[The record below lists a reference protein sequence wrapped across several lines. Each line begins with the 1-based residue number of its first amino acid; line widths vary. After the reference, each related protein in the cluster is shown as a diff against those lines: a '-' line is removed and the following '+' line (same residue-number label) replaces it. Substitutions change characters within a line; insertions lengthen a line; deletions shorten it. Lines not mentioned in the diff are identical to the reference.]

1 MQLGDPG
8 DSETQQ
14 LACVACATCYPIA
27 RDIPRLLVD
36 LRVSDLQA
44 KTAEAFGWQWQHF
57 SELHSEYEAQF
68 LDWIRPLDSSFF
80 EGKLV
85 LDAGCGTGRHAVLA
99 ARFGSSRVIAFDFS
113 DAVEV
118 AAANSRELANVD
130 VVQAD
135 ILSPPFRT
143 DEPERMFDLVYSIG
157 VLHHLP
163 DPRGGFLSL
172 ARFVGPGG
180 TLFVWVY
187 GHEGNAFVRTV
198 IEPLRRGTTR
208 LPPSTLRAIA
218 WPLALVLNA
227 TVKLVYRPLRHTPL
241 FRLLPVRNYLVSLA
255 NFGFRQNYSIVFDQ
269 LVAPSSRYIKRTELE
284 EWFAAAGLEDVEIT
298 QRNGN
303 SWRGRGTKPF
313 GARG

>member
-1 MQLGDPG
+1 
-8 DSETQQ
+8 
-14 LACVACATCYPIA
+14 VACATCYPIV
-27 RDIPRLLVD
+27 RDVPRLLVD
-36 LRVSDLQA
+36 LRASDLQA

-57 SELHSEYEAQF
+57 SELYKEYEAQF
-68 LDWIRPLDSSFF
+68 LDWVHPLDSAFF
-80 EGKLV
+80 EGKSV

-99 ARFGSSRVIAFDFS
+99 ARFGASRVIAFDFS

-118 AAANSRELANVD
+118 AAAKSRELPNVD

-143 DEPERMFDLVYSIG
+143 DEHERMFDLVYSIG

-163 DPRGGFLSL
+163 DPRSGFLSL
-172 ARFVGPGG
+172 ARFVRPGG

-198 IEPLRRGTTR
+198 IEPLRRGTTMLR
-208 LPPSTLRAIA
+208 PSALRVVA
-218 WPLALVLNA
+218 WPLALVLNSA
-227 TVKLVYRPLRHTPL
+227 VKLVYRPLRHTPL
-241 FRLLPVRNYLVSLA
+241 FRLLPVREYLVSLA

-269 LVAPSSRYIKRTELE
+269 LVAPSSRYIKRAELE
-284 EWFAAAGLEDVEIT
+284 EWFGAAGLEDVDIT

-303 SWRGRGTKPF
+303 SWRGRGRKPI
-313 GARG
+313 ARPG